1 MSERTVRITEK
12 VIKARPSPKLSDRK
26 SERMLCLYS
35 LSRWHSSTTGYR
47 ICIDVVTDHVRVGD
61 GIASAHTLLQFAPRL
76 AHAT

>member
-47 ICIDVVTDHVRVGD
+47 ICIDT
-61 GIASAHTLLQFAPRL
+61 S
-76 AHAT
+76 